1 MSRLDTIKKMLEE
14 SPKDSFLNF
23 ALAKEFEKTGN
34 IESALNSYLQLYS
47 LDPEYV
53 GLYYH
58 LGKLYEEFEEFEKAL
73 SIYDEGIALCKKISD
88 FHALS
93 ELNNAR
99 TNCELEL

>member
-1 MSRLDTIKKMLEE
+1 MSRIDTLKNMLSE
-14 SPKDSFLNF
+14 SPNDSFLNF
-23 ALAKEFEKTGN
+23 AMAKEFEKLGDFDN
-34 IESALNSYLQLYS
+34 ALKKYLYLYEI
-47 LDPEYV
+47 DPEYV

-73 SIYDEGIALCKKISD
+73 AVYDEGITLCKKIAD

-99 TNCELEL
+99 TNCSLEL

>member
-1 MSRLDTIKKMLEE
+1 
-14 SPKDSFLNF
+14 
-23 ALAKEFEKTGN
+23 
-34 IESALNSYLQLYS
+34 
-47 LDPEYV
+47 
-53 GLYYH
+53 